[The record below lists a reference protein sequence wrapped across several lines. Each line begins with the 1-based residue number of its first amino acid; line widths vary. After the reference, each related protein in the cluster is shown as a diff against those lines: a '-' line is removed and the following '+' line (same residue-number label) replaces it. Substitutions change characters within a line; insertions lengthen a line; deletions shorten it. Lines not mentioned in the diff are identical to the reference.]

1 MTAPATLRAALD
13 RLRTMGD
20 SPRVMI
26 ARAEAEFRLGV
37 HPETNAGEGV
47 ELLRSAV
54 RHDPFLAK
62 GFLHL
67 GLRLHRAGRFRAAVP
82 EYLAALELA
91 PTSRRVHL
99 LLAEALLELG
109 KAEQQAGDELIA
121 ALAAREPERLKAA
134 VVQVE
139 GMLTGQEPDAGTEA
153 AAENETE
160 KKKPRRRAKP
170 PTDLTG
176 VWQVWLLAQLSRAA
190 KRAQPVA
197 CLKAGATRIGVDG
210 PADLALGCLLLLL
223 SGDPPG
229 EVRKE
234 IAAAGVDPEAG
245 NDPALRALAAA
256 LELAGAGDPVLFV
269 RGASE
274 HLLTGVLPAAVVCAL
289 HYQRFGPSAPSA
301 AGTVTD
307 ALRLLDV
314 YPPMVR
320 DDHWFQE
327 LRIAV
332 LDGYAER
339 AWTDG
344 ALVQAKLLWR
354 ETIGL
359 DPYRVPVAVNLA
371 LVAARMKAAE
381 EYGPAWER
389 LFELTYLLAG
399 GVGDVQ
405 LLLDERRDLHLAL
418 TRQSWQRHCGS
429 TPPSGTP
436 TDEDLDAWVADGDAL
451 AVWLRNWDSYYL
463 NARLSFRSPIHLL
476 GVARDVDTDELAEA
490 RDALIALADT
500 AVVER
505 DWAGG
510 KAFRELVAG
519 LAERAYARSAD
530 PADRARDR
538 YFETEKP
545 RADRLAEELL
555 QRTLV
560 LISLLRALGR
570 VPVAAAREGQAAAV
584 IRHQRNLPR
593 RILQSIF
600 VNRGLVQNDVEVAG
614 YFEHRVLELA
624 DIWFRAEP
632 LTGADRSRQVA
643 RLGEIVEALPGRLAL
658 RLAHCRALHE
668 AKRPRECYHAAV
680 AALEQP
686 STDPAADAE
695 HYRRELSRLIDQ
707 IGSED
712 IPDEAL
718 RPSDIAS
725 AELAAK
731 RISQS
736 LERYPASGAPY
747 LLLATLLLRMDGA
760 ERQRRAAR
768 VLIDGVLVSLVEE
781 KLPQMW
787 QLLGQVPEPIAAGVA
802 ESACARVRKK
812 VLDRLSAGG
821 GPELLDQAMRCRELA
836 RRFALGG
843 ELAAFD
849 ELLAQLRQIGRR
861 RDGEE

>member
-1 MTAPATLRAALD
+1 MTASATLRAALD

-20 SPRVMI
+20 SPRVVI

-37 HPETNAGEGV
+37 HPETNAGEGI

-91 PTSRRVHL
+91 PASRRVHL

-134 VVQVE
+134 VAEIGGV
-139 GMLTGQEPDAGTEA
+139 LTGGEPDAEAEA
-153 AAENETE
+153 AGENEKE

-210 PADLALGCLLLLL
+210 PADVALGCLMLLL
-223 SGDPPG
+223 SGDPPA

-256 LELAGAGDPVLFV
+256 LELAEAGDPVLFV

-274 HLLTGVLPAAVVCAL
+274 HLLAGVLPVAVVCAL
-289 HYQRFGPSAPSA
+289 HYQRFGPSAA
-301 AGTVTD
+301 VTVTD

-314 YPPMVR
+314 YPSAVR

-332 LDGYAER
+332 LDGYATR

-344 ALVQAKLLWR
+344 ALGQARLLWR
-354 ETIGL
+354 ETVGL

-429 TPPSGTP
+429 APPSGTP
-436 TDEDLDAWVADGDAL
+436 TEDDLDAWVADGDAL
-451 AVWLRNWDSYYL
+451 AVWLRHWDSYYL
-463 NARLSFRSPIHLL
+463 NARLSFRSPVHLL
-476 GVARDVDTDELAEA
+476 GTARDVDTDELAEA
-490 RDALIALADT
+490 RDALVALADT
-500 AVVER
+500 AVVGR

-519 LAERAYARSAD
+519 LAEDAYAQSAD
-530 PADRARDR
+530 PVDRARDR
-538 YFETEKP
+538 YYETEKP

-584 IRHQRNLPR
+584 IRHQRSLPR

-600 VNRGLVQNDVEVAG
+600 VNRGLVQDDIELAAYVEQ
-614 YFEHRVLELA
+614 RVLELA
-624 DIWFRAEP
+624 GIWSRAEP
-632 LTGADRSRQVA
+632 STEADRNRQVA
-643 RLGEIVEALPGRLAL
+643 RLGEIVEALPDRLAL
-658 RLAHCRALHE
+658 RAAHCDALLQ
-668 AKRPRECYHAAV
+668 AKRPGECYRAAV
-680 AALEQP
+680 AALQQP
-686 STDPAADAE
+686 STDPPADVE
-695 HYRRELSRLIDQ
+695 HYRTVLTALIDR
-707 IGSED
+707 IGYED
-712 IPDEAL
+712 IPEEAL
-718 RPSDIAS
+718 RPGDMAS
-725 AELAAK
+725 AELAVQ

-747 LLLATLLLRMDGA
+747 VLLASLLLQMGG
-760 ERQRRAAR
+760 EQRQRRAAR
-768 VLIDGVLVSLVEE
+768 VLVDGILGAPAEE
-781 KLPQMW
+781 TLPQMW
-787 QLLGQVPEPIAAGVA
+787 RMLDDIPRPMVTGVA
-802 ESACARVRKK
+802 TSACARIRGK

-821 GPELLDQAMRCRELA
+821 GPELLDEATRCRELA
-836 RRFALGG
+836 RRFGLDG

-849 ELLAQLRQIGRR
+849 ELLAQLGRR
-861 RDGEE
+861 RDGGE